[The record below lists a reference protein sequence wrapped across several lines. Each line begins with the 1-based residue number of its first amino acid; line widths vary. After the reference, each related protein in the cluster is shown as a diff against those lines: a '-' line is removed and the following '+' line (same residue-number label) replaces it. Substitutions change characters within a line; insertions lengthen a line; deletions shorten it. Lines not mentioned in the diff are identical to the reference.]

1 MCFTYF
7 YTMIFTSVNTHFINR
22 MNALGASRQPFF
34 FIISFD
40 LNQGCVLKPDEIN
53 PDELVFSINQQSNCQ
68 CNSGDNISG
77 SCTFSKYPIPFAVY
91 QEMFDMV
98 MKHILR
104 GDSYLVN
111 LTCATPIE
119 TNLDLHQIY
128 DRSNAK
134 YKLWIKDRL
143 VVFSPETFVQ
153 IRGNQIFSFP
163 MKGTI
168 DAGIMNAS
176 DEILNNRKEAAEHAT
191 IVDLIRNDLAM
202 VADHVKVEDY
212 RFIDKITTHQGDLLQ
227 VSSKISG
234 QLTDGFYNHLGDILF
249 KLLPAGSISG
259 APKPKTLRIIQQA
272 ETYQRGFYTG
282 IMGYFDGE
290 NIDSGVMIRFIEQ
303 TANGLIF
310 KSGGGIT
317 CLSKAREEYD
327 EMVRKVYLPF

>member
-1 MCFTYF
+1 
-7 YTMIFTSVNTHFINR
+7 
-22 MNALGASRQPFF
+22 
-34 FIISFD
+34 
-40 LNQGCVLKPDEIN
+40 
-53 PDELVFSINQQSNCQ
+53 
-68 CNSGDNISG
+68 
-77 SCTFSKYPIPFAVY
+77 
-91 QEMFDMV
+91 
-98 MKHILR
+98 
-104 GDSYLVN
+104 
-111 LTCATPIE
+111 
-119 TNLDLHQIY
+119 
-128 DRSNAK
+128 
-134 YKLWIKDRL
+134 
-143 VVFSPETFVQ
+143 
-153 IRGNQIFSFP
+153 